1 MLLAETLISENKLDG
16 DEGAISWIERLRR
29 LGLAP
34 GYAQYLDGRVSMAR
48 QRWDE
53 AISSLESARAV
64 LVADRMTTPRIN
76 LIWPS
81 ATDAWAPRSI
91 AWMPSGCL
99 SRAIGPPT
107 LPRVELARSLA
118 RSDKLDQS
126 IAMLLPIVERK
137 PELRLDLVHLLIQ
150 KTSRQPRDQRNW
162 QEVERALVQAEKALP
177 RETEKLVLVRV
188 DLLLAQ
194 NRLTNALSVLSS
206 AQAKDPRNLQY
217 RLALARLTPIPF
229 VK

>member
-1 MLLAETLISENKLDG
+1 MAEC
-16 DEGAISWIERLRR
+16 
-29 LGLAP
+29 
-34 GYAQYLDGRVSMAR
+34 YGRVGAEEHR
-48 QRWDE
+48 LDALR
-53 AISSLESARAV
+53 LLVESDRAP
-64 LVADRMTTPRIN
+64 D
-76 LIWPS
+76 S
-81 ATDAWAPRSI
+81 A
-91 AWMPSGCL
+91 
-99 SRAIGPPT
+99 
-107 LPRVELARSLA
+107 RVELARSLA

-137 PELRLDLVHLLIQ
+137 PELRLDLVRLLIQ

-194 NRLTNALSVLSS
+194 NRLANALSVLSS

>member
-1 MLLAETLISENKLDG
+1 MAEC
-16 DEGAISWIERLRR
+16 
-29 LGLAP
+29 
-34 GYAQYLDGRVSMAR
+34 YGRVGAEEHR
-48 QRWDE
+48 LDALR
-53 AISSLESARAV
+53 LLVESDRAP
-64 LVADRMTTPRIN
+64 D
-76 LIWPS
+76 S
-81 ATDAWAPRSI
+81 AH
-91 AWMPSGCL
+91 
-99 SRAIGPPT
+99 
-107 LPRVELARSLA
+107 VELARSLA

>member
-1 MLLAETLISENKLDG
+1 
-16 DEGAISWIERLRR
+16 
-29 LGLAP
+29 
-34 GYAQYLDGRVSMAR
+34 
-48 QRWDE
+48 
-53 AISSLESARAV
+53 
-64 LVADRMTTPRIN
+64 
-76 LIWPS
+76 
-81 ATDAWAPRSI
+81 
-91 AWMPSGCL
+91 
-99 SRAIGPPT
+99 
-107 LPRVELARSLA
+107 
-118 RSDKLDQS
+118 
-126 IAMLLPIVERK
+126 MLLPIVERK
-137 PELRLDLVHLLIQ
+137 PELRLDLVRLLIQ

-194 NRLTNALSVLSS
+194 NRLANALSVLSS

>member
-1 MLLAETLISENKLDG
+1 MAEC
-16 DEGAISWIERLRR
+16 
-29 LGLAP
+29 
-34 GYAQYLDGRVSMAR
+34 YGRVGAEEHR
-48 QRWDE
+48 LDALR
-53 AISSLESARAV
+53 LLVESDRAP
-64 LVADRMTTPRIN
+64 D
-76 LIWPS
+76 S
-81 ATDAWAPRSI
+81 A
-91 AWMPSGCL
+91 
-99 SRAIGPPT
+99 
-107 LPRVELARSLA
+107 RVELARSLT

-137 PELRLDLVHLLIQ
+137 PELRLDLVRLLIQ

-194 NRLTNALSVLSS
+194 NRLANALSVLSS